1 MTFTPGPW
9 NASSQGIETDDQRL
23 MQDWYRVVNVWPQ
36 QDVEPGDAVD
46 DINLIAAAPRLYQ
59 SCRALLGLI
68 QNRIP
73 LPYETSVE
81 SKIIDEA
88 IDVLAHVERK

>member
-1 MTFTPGPW
+1 
-9 NASSQGIETDDQRL
+9 
-23 MQDWYRVVNVWPQ
+23 
-36 QDVEPGDAVD
+36 
-46 DINLIAAAPRLYQ
+46 
-59 SCRALLGLI
+59 LI